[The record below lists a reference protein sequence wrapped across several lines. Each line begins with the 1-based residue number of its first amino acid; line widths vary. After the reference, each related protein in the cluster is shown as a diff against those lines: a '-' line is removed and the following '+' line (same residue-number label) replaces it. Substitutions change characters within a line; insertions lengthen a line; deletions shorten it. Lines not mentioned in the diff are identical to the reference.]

1 MGPKRRKGSGFRC
14 PDCGIIFDRVRAF
27 ERHYRLR
34 GKLKQRA
41 SKSLHICRANMNT
54 TGIITDESFEAYQL
68 RAQSTRRSQLF
79 SAAAPRKASPSRSI
93 SSSRSKAGC
102 DFSVEDSHSRLH
114 QRMFN
119 DEQHATAGD
128 AAKQDSS
135 TLSVSD
141 KRFTAGYTFEPERPS
156 YDVASSYPA
165 ERELQCPPLDGY
177 ESYESWASGAGELRT
192 SHESSTFHAEAGGED
207 VRSRDNS
214 ISQLPTSD
222 SGVEERNRF
231 GRDDATEGGG
241 SHRSADVDGGNKPQ
255 VDDGMIE
262 DNPRYGHPS
271 SLGDIHRM
279 VGARLGGEC
288 MEGLGIKERFFG
300 RAKSKEYTPFKTL
313 TKMLL
318 FVFAVKHQISRVGIS
333 DLFSILRYV
342 DEVPGDTEGEGA
354 TFDVADV
361 PQDGEHFVSRLRE
374 YLPLFQV
381 WTRNVVAKQS
391 AGVGASAKVYD
402 IPITHILESLL
413 KSPSAMDEMRKNPGG
428 AVLSKDEGEGV
439 GLGSEHLFSM
449 ATRPVDNARRNYMHG
464 RLASSMPQY
473 NTDGFISLSGR
484 KVYISDTVM
493 CDLRDADVTET
504 RQVPCRVVKSHFDEE
519 TLRLVVVV
527 RCFRNANEV
536 LHIGYSHKLFRRNG
550 FVRLWEEN
558 GMGSETNLRGVKQ
571 VLDLVEIL
579 TADEVSND
587 IHKRPWRQGERRSG
601 WSFVAEGFTER
612 KAGGR
617 FARVGRI
624 TDGWRRHGATDENF
638 PDMRAA
644 GVYHNQDNRP
654 FLNLTTCIY
663 VDDFNV
669 WGMTNPVSYI
679 RFRLNL
685 YNVTDIYAI
694 CIIFNG
700 PCGQTT
706 HTEGVFTLNIIFNI

>member
-14 PDCGIIFDRVRAF
+14 PDCGIIFYRVRAL
-27 ERHYRLR
+27 ERHFRLR

-41 SKSLHICRANMNT
+41 SKSLQICRDNMNT
-54 TGIITDESFEAYQL
+54 IITDESFEAYQL

-79 SAAAPRKASPSRSI
+79 SAATPRKASPSRSI

-102 DFSVEDSHSRLH
+102 DVSVEDSHSRLH

-119 DEQHATAGD
+119 DEYAREGD

-135 TLSVSD
+135 TLSESD
-141 KRFTAGYTFEPERPS
+141 KRFTAGYTFEHERP

-177 ESYESWASGAGELRT
+177 ENYDSWVSGAGELRT
-192 SHESSTFHAEAGGED
+192 SHEPSTFRAEAGGED
-207 VRSRDNS
+207 DRFRDDS

-222 SGVEERNRF
+222 SGVEERNSF

-255 VDDGMIE
+255 VDGGMME
-262 DNPRYGHPS
+262 DNPRYGHPP

-313 TKMLL
+313 TEMLL

-342 DEVPGDTEGEGA
+342 DEIPGDTEGEGA
-354 TFDVADV
+354 TFDVTDV

-374 YLPLFQV
+374 YLPLFEV

-391 AGVGASAKVYD
+391 AGVGAFAKVYD

-413 KSPSAMDEMRKNPGG
+413 KSPSAMDEMRKNPGEV
-428 AVLSKDEGEGV
+428 VLSKDEGEVV

-493 CDLRDADVTET
+493 CDLRDADATET
-504 RQVPCRVVKSHFDEE
+504 RQVPCRVVKSYFDEKS
-519 TLRLVVVV
+519 LRLVVVV
-527 RCFRNANEV
+527 RCFRNVNEV
-536 LHIGYSHKLFRRNG
+536 LDIGYSHKLFRRNG
-550 FVRLWEEN
+550 LVRLWEET
-558 GMGSETNLRGVKQ
+558 GWILRS
-571 VLDLVEIL
+571 I
-579 TADEVSND
+579 
-587 IHKRPWRQGERRSG
+587 
-601 WSFVAEGFTER
+601 FVA
-612 KAGGR
+612 
-617 FARVGRI
+617 
-624 TDGWRRHGATDENF
+624 
-638 PDMRAA
+638 
-644 GVYHNQDNRP
+644 
-654 FLNLTTCIY
+654 
-663 VDDFNV
+663 
-669 WGMTNPVSYI
+669 
-679 RFRLNL
+679 
-685 YNVTDIYAI
+685 
-694 CIIFNG
+694 
-700 PCGQTT
+700 
-706 HTEGVFTLNIIFNI
+706 